1 MATPVLLYV
10 NPVVYDLVLN
20 TAVSCDSFCLFFQT
34 ALQKA
39 VASAAVKEDLA
50 DDGSTV
56 KDGILASSLKASGLV
71 LAKKFDK
78 DEWLLNRHRKR
89 SEKLLNT

>member
-1 MATPVLLYV
+1 MAV
-10 NPVVYDLVLN
+10 
-20 TAVSCDSFCLFFQT
+20 TAFVFFLQT

-56 KDGILASSLKASGLV
+56 NDVILTSSLKASGLV

>member
-1 MATPVLLYV
+1 M
-10 NPVVYDLVLN
+10 
-20 TAVSCDSFCLFFQT
+20 TAFVFFLQT

-39 VASAAVKEDLA
+39 VASAAMKEDLA
-50 DDGSTV
+50 DDADDGSTV
-56 KDGILASSLKASGLV
+56 NDVILTSSLKASGLV

>member
-1 MATPVLLYV
+1 M
-10 NPVVYDLVLN
+10 
-20 TAVSCDSFCLFFQT
+20 TAFVFFLQT

-39 VASAAVKEDLA
+39 VASAAVKPVKEDLA

-56 KDGILASSLKASGLV
+56 KDVILTSSLKASGLV

>member
-1 MATPVLLYV
+1 M
-10 NPVVYDLVLN
+10 
-20 TAVSCDSFCLFFQT
+20 TAFVFFLQT
-34 ALQKA
+34 ALQRA

-56 KDGILASSLKASGLV
+56 KGVILTSSLKASGLV